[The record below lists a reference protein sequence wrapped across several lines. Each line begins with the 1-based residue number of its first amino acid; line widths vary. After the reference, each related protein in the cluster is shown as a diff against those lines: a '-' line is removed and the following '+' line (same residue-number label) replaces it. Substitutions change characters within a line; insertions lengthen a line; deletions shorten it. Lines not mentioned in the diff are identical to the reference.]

1 MVLESGK
8 ETTVGEAALVD
19 KKWLVQPVSTMMGG
33 EGPSLELVIMELSNI
48 VLILLDWLGVPLVP
62 CTDAY

>member
-33 EGPSLELVIMELSNI
+33 
-48 VLILLDWLGVPLVP
+48 
-62 CTDAY
+62 T